1 MGMNTLKINGTTLSG
16 IYVDAAVSF
25 NKPAKRVTRQN
36 IPGRNGALIID
47 EGTFDNVLISYPV
60 FEKNTFPAEFD
71 AIVNWL
77 ASLEGYQRI
86 ECSNDPGHFRLGRFV
101 VPEAPTAKRLN
112 KDGYYTLTFDCK
124 PQRWLTSGEEDT
136 EITANPSTE
145 YTGNVATF
153 TANALDEITGL
164 TAEITPTQIGNG
176 LDPSPTN
183 VRAILGFDKA
193 HILNSKFAVSASNG
207 RLVIP
212 WKDGNTNYNPE
223 MNLCSVSDEELEG
236 GTSVHGAFFE
246 WDKVIPFGVPFDEP
260 EAICYFDGTEGAGT
274 FNIGIGMAYGTGW
287 STSKHIQFTLN
298 VAPSNGD
305 QLVINCGT
313 NAANDP
319 TNGRAWNLYA
329 KGSTTSKDTGTT
341 SNGTSGTNLG
351 STDSTDV
358 GKTNGR
364 VNAPQRIVYGYN
376 RWSQSFLRQYL
387 NATTE
392 SGWYAVANPW
402 DRPDA
407 TVMAKAGFLYGYGAE
422 VYNYFKPIKVVTVA
436 CNADNNV
443 EDVTYDRV
451 FLSSLEQ
458 MYVTPQFSGKEGS
471 YWEYYKRLLGR
482 TTPAAQDSTYPRLI
496 KYALNAPTSAQ
507 YCWRRSANRYG
518 ANSAWVVNPSGYVST
533 YNAYHAYR
541 CAPSV
546 FISDEDIKITDIT
559 WQDTVGT
566 VYGGTLDVTTGVLT
580 ITDVNIA
587 SYAGETLPSTWICDR
602 AVYAEGV
609 TPPTGSQVV
618 YKLATPTTVQLTA
631 EEVERLIGQNNI
643 WADTGD
649 VTVTIT
655 GATVFNNP
663 SPFNAKPLI
672 RAYGIGT
679 FRINDNVVT
688 IANHD
693 KPYIDID
700 CELQECYYEG
710 ENMNAYVSFSGN
722 DYPELVPGDNYVLM
736 VGVTKLDVTPRWW
749 IL

>member
-1 MGMNTLKINGTTLSG
+1 MNILKINGTALTG

-25 NKPAKRVTRQN
+25 NKPAKRVETFSV
-36 IPGRNGALIID
+36 PGRNGDLVID

-60 FEKNTFPAEFD
+60 YEKSTFPDEFD

-77 ASLEGYQRI
+77 ASLQGYQRI
-86 ECSNDPGHFRLGRFV
+86 ECSNDPNHFRLGRFV
-101 VPEAPTAKRLN
+101 VPQTPTAKRLN

-124 PQRWLTSGEEDT
+124 PQRWLLSGEEDT
-136 EITANPSTE
+136 EITANPATE
-145 YTGNVATF
+145 YTGDVVTF

-164 TAEITPTQIGNG
+164 SVAINPIQSGTGDPAPDNIRPIIGW
-176 LDPSPTN
+176 
-183 VRAILGFDKA
+183 DKA
-193 HILNSKFAVSASNG
+193 HILQSQLADISAANG
-207 RLVIP
+207 KLIFP
-212 WKDGNTNYNPE
+212 WKYGNTEYNPE
-223 MNLCSVSDEELEG
+223 MNLCLVTDAELADSS
-236 GTSVHGAFFE
+236 TVHGAFFE
-246 WDKVIPFGVPFDEP
+246 WDKTMPFGVPYDPP
-260 EAICYFDGTEGAGT
+260 EAIYYFDGTEGAGT
-274 FNIGIGMAYGTGW
+274 FHISIGMAYGNGW
-287 STSKHIQFTLN
+287 KTTKHIQFTLS
-298 VAPSNGD
+298 VAPAEGD
-305 QLVINCGT
+305 QLVINCAT
-313 NAANDP
+313 SSDTDP
-319 TNGRAWNLYA
+319 TNGRTWNLYA

-341 SNGTSGTNLG
+341 SDGTGGTNLG
-351 STDSTDV
+351 STDSSDA
-358 GKTNGR
+358 GKANGR

-387 NATTE
+387 NATAE
-392 SGWYAVANPW
+392 SGWYAAANPW
-402 DRPDA
+402 DRPDV

-436 CNADNNV
+436 CNADSNV

-458 MYVTPQFSGKEGS
+458 MYCVPQFSGKEGS

-482 TTPAAQDSTYPRLI
+482 TSPAPTSATYARLI
-496 KYALNAPTSAQ
+496 KYALNSPTSAQ
-507 YCWRRSANRYG
+507 YCWRRSAYRTNAHYAWLVG
-518 ANSAWVVNPSGYVST
+518 TSGGVSAG
-533 YNAYHAYR
+533 NAYYARR

-546 FISDEDIKITDIT
+546 FISDADINTYPIALG
-559 WQDTVGT
+559 QT
-566 VYGGTLDVTTGVLT
+566 VYGGTLNVTTGVLT
-580 ITDVNIA
+580 VTDANIA
-587 SYAGETLPSTWICDR
+587 SYAGEALPSTWICDR

-618 YKLATPTTVQLTA
+618 YKLATPIEVQLTPT
-631 EEVERLIGQNNI
+631 EVKTLLGANNI

-649 VTVTIT
+649 ITVEVTGGTL
-655 GATVFNNP
+655 FNNP

-688 IANHD
+688 IASHD

-710 ENMNAYVSFSGN
+710 DNMSAYVSFSDN
-722 DYPELVPGDNYVLM
+722 DYPVLVPDDNYVLM